1 VKTAKT
7 FSSGQRDSKAAQI
20 LSLEAERQASTI
32 NLIASENHASRA
44 VLEAQSSVLTDKYA
58 EGYPGHRYYGGCVY
72 IDEIEILAIERAK
85 KLFKAEHA
93 NVQAHSGSQANMAAY
108 SILLEHGDT
117 VMGMSFSHGG
127 HLTHGSEVNFSG
139 KWYNFVPYGVDPETE
154 MLNYDEIEGLA
165 LNHKPKLI
173 IAGASSY
180 SRIID
185 FERLRHTAD
194 KVGAKLLVDM
204 AHIAGII
211 AAGLHPSPVPHAQ
224 VTTATT
230 QKTLRGPRGGFILCD
245 KGLASAIDASVFPGM
260 QGGPSMHIIAAKA
273 VCFFEAMQPEFVDYQ
288 KSVLENARA
297 LASELQRYGM
307 RIVSGGTDNHIVLVD
322 LSHQGISGK
331 DAEEAL
337 GAAGISV
344 NRNAIPFDPKPP
356 MITSGIRLGTPAVT
370 TRGFGTGEMKRIA
383 SLIARVLSPSG
394 DKWAQEQVRQE
405 VREMCQQFPI
415 PGLA

>member
-1 VKTAKT
+1 VKTEKT
-7 FSSGQRDSKAAQI
+7 FSLAQRDSKVAQI
-20 LSLEAERQASTI
+20 LSSEAERQASTI

-58 EGYPGHRYYGGCVY
+58 EGYPGYRYYGGCVY
-72 IDEIEILAIERAK
+72 IDEIENLAIERAQ
-85 KLFKAEHA
+85 KLFKADHA

-117 VMGMSFSHGG
+117 VMGMSLSHGG

-139 KWYNFVPYGVDPETE
+139 KWYNFIPYGVDPKTE
-154 MLNYDEIEGLA
+154 MLNYDEIERLA
-165 LNHKPKLI
+165 LEHKPKLI

-185 FERLRHTAD
+185 FERLRYTAD
-194 KVGAKLLVDM
+194 KAGAKLLVDM

-211 AAGLHPSPVPHAQ
+211 AAGLHPSPVSCAQ

-245 KGLASAIDASVFPGM
+245 KEMASAIDAAVFPGM

-273 VCFFEAMQPEFVDYQ
+273 VCFFEAMQPEFADYQ
-288 KSVLENARA
+288 KSVLENARV

-322 LSHQGISGK
+322 LSPQGISGK

-337 GAAGISV
+337 GVAGISA

-356 MITSGIRLGTPAVT
+356 MISSGIRLGTPAVT
-370 TRGFGTGEMKRIA
+370 TRGFGIEEMKHIA
-383 SLIARVLSPSG
+383 SLVVKVLSTSG
-394 DKWAQEQVRQE
+394 DKRTQEQARQE